1 MKTAVVLITAIVA
14 QAFGDVCLTK
24 GMKAIVSLE
33 EGGVGVSDKF
43 SQISHIML
51 QAIQSPMVWVG
62 TMLLIVFFA
71 LFSAALSWADLSFV
85 LPATAFGYVLNVA
98 AGSYFLGES
107 VSNRRW
113 AGAAIITLGVLFVS
127 RSGERAVEARREE
140 LSAWGCRTDY
150 RIVRLASWC
159 LVAPRATCS

>member
-24 GMKAIVSLE
+24 GMKAIEALEAAEASSFAQVSHLA
-33 EGGVGVSDKF
+33 V
-43 SQISHIML
+43 H
-51 QAIQSPMVWVG
+51 AIQSPMVWIG
-62 TMLLIVFFA
+62 TLLLIVFFV

-98 AGSYFLGES
+98 AGNYFLGES

-113 AGAAIITLGVLFVS
+113 AGAVIITLGVLFVS
-127 RSGERAVEARREE
+127 RSGQSTVEREHEQV
-140 LSAWGCRTDY
+140 SAPG
-150 RIVRLASWC
+150 VLE
-159 LVAPRATCS
+159 

>member
-24 GMKAIVSLE
+24 GMKAITSLE
-33 EGGVGVSDKF
+33 TGGAGFSELL
-43 SQISHIML
+43 SQIWHIAL

-62 TMLLIVFFA
+62 TLLLIVFFV

-98 AGSYFLGES
+98 AGNYFLGES

-113 AGAAIITLGVLFVS
+113 AGAVIITLGVLFVS
-127 RSGERAVEARREE
+127 RSGQRTGETPRDE
-140 LSAWGCRTDY
+140 LCTTG
-150 RIVRLASWC
+150 VLE
-159 LVAPRATCS
+159 